1 MPSSPS
7 FAVDWFEL
15 DVYVQRVQKMDYLN
29 FSANWMVT
37 KRYNDIATELPAV
50 LNVLQLF
57 DGYMRVPQIAHLTQR
72 VHKLKEKL
80 SVQVS
85 ADLQAA
91 FQVND
96 FDCFK

>member
-1 MPSSPS
+1 
-7 FAVDWFEL
+7 
-15 DVYVQRVQKMDYLN
+15 
-29 FSANWMVT
+29 MVT

-57 DGYMRVPQIAHLTQR
+57 DGYMQVPHVAHLTQR

-91 FQVND
+91 FQVILTFRLIIYSPHLERTNE
-96 FDCFK
+96 CKSCRHVQSCSYIGRQN